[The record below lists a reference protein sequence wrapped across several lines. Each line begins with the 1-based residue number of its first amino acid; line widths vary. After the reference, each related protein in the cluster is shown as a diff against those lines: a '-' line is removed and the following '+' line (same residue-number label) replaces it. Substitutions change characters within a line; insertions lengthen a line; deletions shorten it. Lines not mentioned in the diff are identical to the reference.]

1 MNNRIVATKIYVQ
14 WSDNP
19 KLIALNNEM
28 PKDLEELFNQWLHDI
43 EEEQNATRGE

>member
-1 MNNRIVATKIYVQ
+1 MNNRIVSTKIYAE

-19 KLIALNNEM
+19 KLIALEHEM
-28 PKDLEELFNQWLHDI
+28 PNDLANLFDEWLSDI